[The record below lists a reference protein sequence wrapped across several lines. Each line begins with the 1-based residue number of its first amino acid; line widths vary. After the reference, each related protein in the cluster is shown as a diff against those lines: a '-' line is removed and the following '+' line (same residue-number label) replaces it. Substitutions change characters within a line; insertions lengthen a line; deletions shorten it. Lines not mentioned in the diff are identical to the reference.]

1 MKQYVSLLLFPLILW
16 ACENKAYD
24 TENLNKEVTL
34 FEKEISIPV
43 GNLGPFTLEDILNSE
58 KLSSIKALLGGVLK
72 TDSDGY
78 IKADTEDDFWVINAY
93 EVALKASDLTQPFD
107 YKAGSNSTAPSG
119 LGSLLGAFGFGCGD
133 QKVTISLTSPLKD
146 AFNLNTT
153 SSITCMNRRTYET
166 SYTQSVTLEIE
177 VPRSANTHVL
187 KEFVLPDNV
196 TDMPSEIQL
205 NDVILHLPENL
216 PDKIRSSRY
225 SNFTFN
231 MVYSGYV
238 TAGSDVSLPINDY
251 IINLNLPLESFSFRD
266 AQLSMNL
273 VSTLPLDVT
282 LSNLRVMK
290 PGETGE
296 QNENVEITESVVVK
310 GGSPEK
316 PTVTPISFQL
326 KAKEGVLTDFGGIKA
341 NITIS
346 SAPGFAKTRLT
357 LKGGIS
363 VQSAS
368 ATLLGGLTI
377 FDNE

>member
-1 MKQYVSLLLFPLILW
+1 MKQYFSLLLFPLILW

-24 TENLNKEVTL
+24 MDNLNKEVTL

-43 GNLGPFTLEDILNSE
+43 GNMGPFTLEDILNTE
-58 KLSSIKALLGGVLK
+58 KLSSIKALLGGALK

-78 IKADTEDDFWVINAY
+78 LKADTEDDFWVINAY
-93 EVALKASDLTQPFD
+93 EVALKAPDLTKPYD

-119 LGSLLGAFGFGCGD
+119 LGTLLGAFGFGCGD

-166 SYTQSVTLEIE
+166 SYTQSVPLEVE

-225 SNFTFN
+225 STFTFN
-231 MVYSGYV
+231 MTYTGYV
-238 TAGSDVSLPINDY
+238 TAGSGVSLPIN
-251 IINLNLPLESFSFRD
+251 IPLESFSFSD
-266 AQLSMNL
+266 AQLTMNV

-282 LSNLRVMK
+282 LSNLRVMRA
-290 PGETGE
+290 GETSE
-296 QNENVEITESVVVK
+296 QNENIEITESVVVK

-316 PTVTPISFQL
+316 PTVTPVTFQL

-368 ATLLGGLTI
+368 ATLRGGLTI

>member
-1 MKQYVSLLLFPLILW
+1 MKNFFYLLLFPLLLW

-24 TENLNKEVTL
+24 TEKLNKEVTL

-43 GNLGPFTLEDILNSE
+43 GNIGPFTLEDILNTE

-238 TAGSDVSLPINDY
+238 TAGSNVSLPINDY

-296 QNENVEITESVVVK
+296 QNENVEITESVVIK

-316 PTVTPISFQL
+316 PTVTPVTFQL

-357 LKGGIS
+357 LKEGIS

-368 ATLLGGLTI
+368 ATLRGGLTI
-377 FDNE
+377 YDND

>member
-1 MKQYVSLLLFPLILW
+1 MKKYLSLLLFPLVLW

-24 TENLNKEVTL
+24 TEKLNKEVTL

-43 GNLGPFTLEDILNSE
+43 GNIGPFTLEDILNTE
-58 KLSSIKALLGGVLK
+58 KLSSIKALLGEVLK
-72 TDSDGY
+72 TDSNGY
-78 IKADTEDDFWVINAY
+78 LKADTEDDFWVISAY
-93 EVALKASDLTQPFD
+93 EVALKAPDPAQPFD
-107 YKAGSNSTAPSG
+107 YNAGSNSTAPSG
-119 LGSLLGAFGFGCGD
+119 LGMLLVTFGFGCGD
-133 QKVTISLTSPLKD
+133 QKVTLSLTSPLKE
-146 AFNLNTT
+146 AFLLNTT
-153 SSITCMNRRTYET
+153 SSIICMNYRTYEP
-166 SYTQSVTLEIE
+166 SYSASVPLDPEI
-177 VPRSANTHVL
+177 PRSANTYVL
-187 KEFVLPDNV
+187 KEFVLPDDV
-196 TDMPSEIQL
+196 ADIPSEIQL
-205 NDVILHLPENL
+205 EDLVLHLPANL

-231 MVYSGYV
+231 MAYSGYI
-238 TAGSDVSLPINDY
+238 TAGSNVSLPINDY
-251 IINLNLPLESFSFRD
+251 IINFNIPLESFSFKD
-266 AQLSMNL
+266 AQLTMNL

-316 PTVTPISFQL
+316 PTVTPVTFQL

-346 SAPGFAKTRLT
+346 SAPGFAKTRLS

-363 VQSAS
+363 VES
-368 ATLLGGLTI
+368 ATATLRGGLTI

>member
-1 MKQYVSLLLFPLILW
+1 MKKYFPLLLFPLILW

-24 TENLNKEVTL
+24 MDNLNKEVTL
-34 FEKEISIPV
+34 FEKEISVPV

-58 KLSSIKALLGGVLK
+58 KLSSIKALIGQVLK
-72 TDSDGY
+72 TDSEGY
-78 IKADTEDDFWVINAY
+78 VKTDTEENFWVISAY
-93 EVALKASDLTQPFD
+93 EVAMKAPDPSQPFD
-107 YKAGSNSTAPSG
+107 YKAGSNSTAPGG
-119 LGSLLGAFGFGCGD
+119 LASLLATFGFGCGE
-133 QKVTISLTSPLKD
+133 QKVTLSLTSPLKES
-146 AFNLNTT
+146 FNLSTT
-153 SSITCMNRRTYET
+153 GSITCLNYKTCQP
-166 SYTQSVTLEIE
+166 SYTESVPLSPEI
-177 VPRSANTHVL
+177 PRSANSYVL
-187 KEFVLPDNV
+187 KEFVLPDDV
-196 TDMPSEIQL
+196 SDKPSEIQL
-205 NDVILHLPENL
+205 ENLVLHLPANL

-231 MVYSGYV
+231 MAYTGYV

-282 LSNLRVMK
+282 LSNIRVLK
-290 PGETGE
+290 SGEKHE
-296 QNENVEITESVVVK
+296 LNENVEITESVVVK

-316 PTVTPISFQL
+316 PTITPISFRL

>member
-24 TENLNKEVTL
+24 MDNLNKEVTL
-34 FEKEISIPV
+34 FEKEISVPV

-58 KLSSIKALLGGVLK
+58 KLSSIKALFGQVLK

-78 IKADTEDDFWVINAY
+78 VKTDTEENFWVISAY
-93 EVALKASDLTQPFD
+93 EVAMKAPDRTQAFD
-107 YKAGSNSTAPSG
+107 YNAGSKSTAPSG
-119 LGSLLGAFGFGCGD
+119 LGTLLSSFGFGCGQ
-133 QKVTISLTSPLKD
+133 QKVSLYLSSPLKV
-146 AFNLNTT
+146 AFTLNTVG
-153 SSITCMNRRTYET
+153 SILCMNYKTYQPTYSASVPLDPEIPRNS
-166 SYTQSVTLEIE
+166 SYYL
-177 VPRSANTHVL
+177 L

-196 TDMPSEIQL
+196 SEMPSEISL
-205 NDVILHLPENL
+205 SDMVLHLPANFS
-216 PDKIRSSRY
+216 DKIRGGQY

-231 MVYSGYV
+231 MAYTGYV